1 MPRLSVNI
9 DHVAT
14 VREARKSFEPEPVT
28 AAMLAELGGAEGII
42 CHLREDRRHIQDRD
56 LLLLRKVVT
65 SKLNLEMAA
74 TEEMIRIARDVRPDM
89 VTLVPEKRE
98 ELTTEGGLDVAGN
111 FDSLSRAIAKLKKG
125 DMAVSLFVDAAFHQI
140 TAAKEAGGDIVEIH
154 TGRYADAPSEDEA
167 TERYEEVL
175 NAARNASDLGLEV
188 AIGHGLTYQNVKRF
202 SGVPEI
208 QEFSIG
214 HSIIARAVMVGIE
227 RAVRDMIA
235 LIRG

>member
-14 VREARKSFEPEPVT
+14 IREARKTFEPEPVT
-28 AAMLAELGGAEGII
+28 AAMLAELGGADGII

-56 LLLLRKVVT
+56 LLLLRKVVS

-74 TEEMIRIARDVRPDM
+74 TEEMIGIARDVGPDM

-111 FDSLSRAIAKLKKG
+111 FDPLSRAILELKKG
-125 DMAVSLFVDAAFHQI
+125 GLGVSLFVDAALHQI
-140 TAAKEAGGDIVEIH
+140 AAAKEAGGDIVEIH
-154 TGRYADAPSEDEA
+154 TGRYADAVSEDEA
-167 TERYEEVL
+167 TERFEDVL
-175 NAARNASDLGLEV
+175 NAARNAADLGLEV
-188 AIGHGLTYQNVKRF
+188 AIGHGLTYRNVKRF
-202 SGVPEI
+202 SGIPDI

-214 HSIIARAVMVGIE
+214 HSILARAVMVGIE

>member
-1 MPRLSVNI
+1 MSKLSVNI
-9 DHVAT
+9 DHIAT
-14 VREARKSFEPEPVT
+14 IRQARKTFEPEPVT
-28 AAMLAELGGAEGII
+28 AALLAELGGAEGII

-56 LLLLRKVVT
+56 LALLRKVVT

-74 TEEMIRIARDVRPDM
+74 TEEMIRIARDVGPDM

-111 FDSLSRAIAKLKKG
+111 SDSLSRAIAQLKKG
-125 DMAVSLFVDAAFHQI
+125 GPAVSLFVDAAFHQI
-140 TAAKEAGGDIVEIH
+140 AAVKEVGGDIVEIH
-154 TGRYADAPSEDEA
+154 TGRYADAASEDEA
-167 TERYEEVL
+167 SERFAEVL
-175 NAARNASDLGLEV
+175 NAARHAADLGLRV
-188 AIGHGLTYQNVKRF
+188 AVGHGLTYQNVKRF
-202 SGVPEI
+202 SGIPEI
-208 QEFSIG
+208 EEFSIG